1 MMFPTRVDMLFR
13 VECPKCGASRKNSRL
28 LDKYNISVIISALTV
43 LVFGTNK
50 IIVKAEHYS

>member
-1 MMFPTRVDMLFR
+1 MLFR

-28 LDKYNISVIISALTV
+28 PDKYNISVIISALTV